1 MFRSTSVISSL
12 ALATILAACSNPQ
25 TGAEGAEKGT
35 GVTSVETA
43 ELTQAPAVEITADM
57 PTAGTNLTD
66 LYTYLH
72 MNPELSFKE
81 IKTSAIL
88 ANELESLGFEVTTRL
103 GDTWTREKSQRD
115 YGTVREGVGGYGV
128 VGVFRNGDGPT
139 VLIRADM
146 DALPVAERTEVAYAS
161 QVIDET
167 WTGVENGVMHACGHD
182 VHMTSWVGT
191 ARELIAAKDDW
202 SGTLIMIAQPAEELG
217 NGAKA
222 MISDGLFE
230 RFPQPDYNLALHVSA
245 SLPSGKVAYSSG
257 YALANVDSVDITVK
271 GIGGHGAY
279 PHTTKD
285 PVVVGASIVTAVQT
299 LVSRNVNPQ
308 TPAVVT
314 VGSFQ
319 AGAKHN
325 IISDEAKLLLTVRSY
340 DDETRAM
347 LLEGIERIAKAQAMA
362 FGAPEPEI
370 FIEPD
375 YTPSTYND
383 PDLSA
388 KAARAIGDAIGADNI
403 SEVQPVMGGEDFSQY
418 SRTDAKI
425 PSMIFWIGAVEPSK
439 WQAAQDSALG
449 LPSLHSPFFAPD
461 YAPTIDTGVKS
472 MTATTLALF
481 GEG

>member
-1 MFRSTSVISSL
+1 MFRSVPVISTL
-12 ALATILAACSNPQ
+12 AIAGLISACSPAPEANS
-25 TGAEGAEKGT
+25 GAPANDAVE
-35 GVTSVETA
+35 VNETA
-43 ELTQAPAVEITADM
+43 TLTQAPVEISADL
-57 PTAGTNLTD
+57 PTAGTNLIE
-66 LYTYLH
+66 LYTYFH
-72 MNPELSFKE
+72 RNPELSFKE
-81 IKTSAIL
+81 INSSAIM
-88 ANELESLGFEVTTRL
+88 ANELESLGFQVTTRL
-103 GDTWTREKSQRD
+103 GDAWTREKSLRD
-115 YGTVREGVGGYGV
+115 NGVVRDGVGGYGV
-128 VGVFRNGDGPT
+128 VGVFENGDGPT

-146 DALPVAERTEVAYAS
+146 DALPVAERTGVPHAS
-161 QVIDET
+161 QIVDET
-167 WTGVENGVMHACGHD
+167 WTGVSNGVMHACGHD
-182 VHMTSWVGT
+182 IHMTSWVGT
-191 ARELIAAKDDW
+191 ARNLIAAKEDW

-245 SLPSGKVAYSSG
+245 GIPSGKVSYSSG

-285 PVVVGASIVTAVQT
+285 PVIVGASIVTAVQT

-340 DDETRAM
+340 DDDTRAM
-347 LLEGIERIAKAQAMA
+347 LLAGIERIAKAQAMA

-388 KAARAIGDAIGADNI
+388 IAAAAIGAAIGTENV
-403 SEVQPVMGGEDFSQY
+403 SQAEPVMGGEDFSQY
-418 SRTDAKI
+418 GRTDAKI
-425 PSMIFWIGAVEPSK
+425 PSLIYWVGAADPET

-449 LPSLHSPFFAPD
+449 LPSLHSPFFSPD
-461 YAPTIDTGVKS
+461 YEPTIETGVSS
-472 MTATTLALF
+472 MTATALALF
-481 GEG
+481 ADG

>member
-1 MFRSTSVISSL
+1 MFRSVSVISAFLVGASL
-12 ALATILAACSNPQ
+12 TACAPTNTDSSGVADQPNDVTATLTRAPATISADLP
-25 TGAEGAEKGT
+25 TP
-35 GVTSVETA
+35 ETD
-43 ELTQAPAVEITADM
+43 LV
-57 PTAGTNLTD
+57 G
-66 LYTYLH
+66 LYTYFH

-81 IKTSAIL
+81 IKSSTIM
-88 ANELESLGFEVTTRL
+88 ANELESLGFTVTTGL
-103 GDTWTREKSQRD
+103 GDTWTKDKSLRD
-115 YGTVREGVGGYGV
+115 NGVVRDGVGGYGV
-128 VGVFRNGDGPT
+128 VGVFENGDGPT

-146 DALPVAERTEVAYAS
+146 DALPVGERTGVPHAS
-161 QVIDET
+161 KIVDET
-167 WTGVENGVMHACGHD
+167 WTGVTSGVMHACGHD
-182 VHMTSWVGT
+182 IHMTSWIGT
-191 ARELIAAKDDW
+191 ARNLIAAKDDW

-245 SLPSGKVAYSSG
+245 SIPSGQVSYSSG
-257 YALANVDSVDITVK
+257 YALANVDSIDITVK
-271 GIGGHGAY
+271 GVGGHGAY

-340 DDETRAM
+340 DDDTRAM
-347 LLEGIERIAKAQAMA
+347 LLEGIERIAKAQALA

-383 PDLSA
+383 PEL
-388 KAARAIGDAIGADNI
+388 AAIAADAIASAIGRENVSQVD
-403 SEVQPVMGGEDFSQY
+403 PVMGGEDFSQY
-418 SRTDAKI
+418 GRTDAKI
-425 PSMIFWIGAVEPSK
+425 PSLIYWVGAVDPET
-439 WQAAQDSALG
+439 WQAAQDGPLG

-461 YAPTIDTGVKS
+461 FEPTIETGVSS
-472 MTATTLALF
+472 MTATALALF
-481 GEG
+481 QNE

>member
-1 MFRSTSVISSL
+1 MFRSISVISSL
-12 ALATILAACSNPQ
+12 ALAGVLASCSSSEPVESAV
-25 TGAEGAEKGT
+25 AE
-35 GVTSVETA
+35 SQA
-43 ELTQAPAVEITADM
+43 ELTQAPIEITADM
-57 PTAGTNLTD
+57 PTPGTNLID
-66 LYTYLH
+66 LYTYFH

-81 IKTSAIL
+81 IKSSTIM
-88 ANELESLGFEVTTRL
+88 ANELESLGFTVTTRL
-103 GDTWTREKSQRD
+103 GDQWTKDKSMRD
-115 YGTVREGVGGYGV
+115 NGVVRDGVGGYGV
-128 VGVFRNGDGPT
+128 VGVFENGDGPT

-146 DALPVAERTEVAYAS
+146 DALPVAERTGVSYAS
-161 QVIDET
+161 QIVDET
-167 WTGVENGVMHACGHD
+167 WTGVTNGVMHACGHD
-182 VHMTSWVGT
+182 IHMTSWVGA
-191 ARELIAAKDDW
+191 ARNLIAAKDEW

-271 GIGGHGAY
+271 GVGGHGAY

-285 PVVVGASIVTAVQT
+285 PVIVGASIVTAVQT
-299 LVSRNVNPQ
+299 LVSRNVDPQ

-347 LLEGIERIAKAQAMA
+347 LLEGIERIAKAQALA

-383 PDLSA
+383 PEL
-388 KAARAIGDAIGADNI
+388 AATAAAAIATAIGEDNI
-403 SEVQPVMGGEDFSQY
+403 SQAPPVMGGEDFSQY

-425 PSMIFWIGAVEPSK
+425 PSLIYWVGAVEPERWEAS
-439 WQAAQDSALG
+439 QNAELA

-461 YAPTIDTGVKS
+461 YEPTIETGVSS
-472 MTATTLALF
+472 MTAAALALF
-481 GEG
+481 EQG

>member
-1 MFRSTSVISSL
+1 MFRSVSVMSSCV
-12 ALATILAACSNPQ
+12 ALGLLTAC
-25 TGAEGAEKGT
+25 TGSDVSPPEVVDT
-35 GVTSVETA
+35 LA
-43 ELTQAPAVEITADM
+43 ELTQAPMEITADM
-57 PTAGTNLTD
+57 PTAGTNLID
-66 LYTYLH
+66 LYTYFH

-81 IKTSAIL
+81 IKSSTIM
-88 ANELESLGFEVTTRL
+88 ANELESLGFTVTTRL
-103 GDTWTREKSQRD
+103 GDAWTKDKSMRD
-115 YGTVREGVGGYGV
+115 NGVVRDGVGGYGV
-128 VGVFRNGDGPT
+128 VGVFENGDGPT

-146 DALPVAERTEVAYAS
+146 DALPVAERTGVPHAS
-161 QVIDET
+161 KIVDET
-167 WTGVENGVMHACGHD
+167 WTGVTNGVMHACGHD
-182 VHMTSWVGT
+182 IHMTSWVGT
-191 ARELIAAKDDW
+191 ARNLIAAKDDW

-230 RFPQPDYNLALHVSA
+230 RFPTPDYNLALHVSA

-271 GIGGHGAY
+271 GVGGHGAY

-285 PVVVGASIVTAVQT
+285 PVIVGASIVTAVQT

-347 LLEGIERIAKAQAMA
+347 LLEGIERIAKAQALA
-362 FGAPEPEI
+362 FGAPEPEV

-375 YTPSTYND
+375 FTPSTYND

-388 KAARAIGDAIGADNI
+388 VAASAIAAAIGEDNI
-403 SEVQPVMGGEDFSQY
+403 RQAPPVMGGEDFSQY
-418 SRTDAKI
+418 GRTDAKI
-425 PSMIFWIGAVEPSK
+425 PSLIYWVGAVEPER
-439 WQAAQDSALG
+439 WQAAQNTELA

-461 YAPTIDTGVKS
+461 YEPTIETGISS
-472 MTATTLALF
+472 MTATALALF
-481 GEG
+481 EQG

>member
-1 MFRSTSVISSL
+1 MFRSTSIISVI
-12 ALATILAACSNPQ
+12 ALTALLGACSQQAKAPPTDQ
-25 TGAEGAEKGT
+25 LVKDR
-35 GVTSVETA
+35 STA
-43 ELTQAPAVEITADM
+43 DLVQARVEITADM
-57 PTAGTNLTD
+57 PTAGTNLSD
-66 LYTYLH
+66 LYLYLH
-72 MNPELSFKE
+72 QNPELSFKE
-81 IKTSAIL
+81 VNTSAIL
-88 ANELESLGFEVTTRL
+88 ANELESLGFEVTTGL
-103 GDTWTREKSQRD
+103 GDAWTREKSERD
-115 YGTVREGVGGYGV
+115 YGTVRDGVGGYGV
-128 VGVFRNGDGPT
+128 VGVYKNGAGPT

-146 DALPVAERTEVAYAS
+146 DALPVAERTDKSYAS
-161 QVIDET
+161 KVISET
-167 WTGVENGVMHACGHD
+167 WTGVSNGVMHACGHD
-182 VHMTSWVGT
+182 IHMTSWVGT
-191 ARELIAAKDDW
+191 ARQLIAKKADW

-222 MISDGLFE
+222 MIADGLFE
-230 RFPQPDYNLALHVSA
+230 RFPLPDYNLGLHVSA
-245 SLPSGKVAYSSG
+245 SQPSGTVAYSSG

-271 GIGGHGAY
+271 GVGGHGAY

-285 PVVVGASIVTAVQT
+285 PVVVGAAIVTAVQT
-299 LVSRNVNPQ
+299 LVSRNTNPQ

-362 FGAPEPEI
+362 FDAPEPEI

-383 PDLSA
+383 PALAA
-388 KAARAIGDAIGADNI
+388 KATDAMAAIIG
-403 SEVQPVMGGEDFSQY
+403 SENVKQVEPVMGGEDFSQY

-425 PSMIFWIGAVEPSK
+425 PSLIFWVGAVDPQVWK
-439 WQAAQDSALG
+439 KAQDSALG

-461 YAPTIDTGVKS
+461 YAATIETGVTS
-472 MTATTLALF
+472 MSAAALALF
-481 GEG
+481 KTG